1 VRLALPIFIPLLA
14 AALGLLSWRKRML
27 QRALGVGASFL
38 LLAAGLDLLR
48 VVSAEGVQVLR
59 VAGWPAQFG
68 IVLVADLF
76 SAIMVVVAGGLAAV
90 VSVYS
95 TADLDARHEVFSY
108 HPLYHVLLMGVCGAF
123 LTGDIFN
130 LYVWFEVM
138 LIASFVL
145 LALGGSRGQIEGAL
159 KYVTLNLLASSL
171 FLTAVGLIYSAFG
184 TLNMAAL
191 AERLRSEETPAG
203 VPTVLAMLF
212 LVAFGTK
219 AAMFPLFFWL
229 PASYHTP
236 PVAVSTIFAGLLTKV
251 GVYSLIRVFTLL
263 FVEDTAYT
271 HGLLL
276 FLAGA
281 TMLTGVLGAMAQN
294 EFRRILAFHSV
305 SQVGYMILGLALFT
319 PAAVAG
325 SIVFMLHH
333 SVVKSNLFLA
343 SGIARRLGGSFELKK
358 LGGLYGLHPGLA
370 ALFLLPAFSLAG
382 FPPFSGF
389 FAKLVLVREGLEA
402 EEYAL
407 VAVSLAVSVLTLISM
422 MKIWGEAFWKPS
434 PRVLA
439 SPLRTP
445 PALWMPAIVLAF
457 LTVAIGAAS
466 ESIYSLALEA
476 GRQLIDPALYMRA
489 VLGDNP

>member
-27 QRALGVGASFL
+27 QRVLGVVASFL

-48 VVSAEGVQVLR
+48 VVSAEGVQVLH
-59 VAGWPAQFG
+59 VAGWPAPFG

-76 SAIMVVVAGGLAAV
+76 SAIMVVLAGSLAAV

-95 TADLDARHEVFSY
+95 TADLDARHEIFGF
-108 HPLYHVLLMGVCGAF
+108 HPLYHVLLMGVCGTF

-145 LALGGSRGQIEGAL
+145 LALGGTRGQIEGAL

-171 FLTAVGLIYSAFG
+171 FLTAVGLLYSAFG

-191 AERLRSEETPAG
+191 AERLRAEETPAG

-236 PVAVSTIFAGLLTKV
+236 PVAISTIFAGLLTKV

-263 FVEDTAYT
+263 FVGDAAFT
-271 HGLLL
+271 HGLIL

-305 SQVGYMILGLALFT
+305 SQVGYMLMGLGLFT
-319 PAAVAG
+319 PAAIAG
-325 SIVFMLHH
+325 SILFMLHH
-333 SVVKSNLFLA
+333 SVVKSNLFLV
-343 SGIARRLGGSFELKK
+343 SGIARRLGGSFELKR
-358 LGGLYGLHPGLA
+358 LGGLYAMYPHLA
-370 ALFLLPAFSLAG
+370 LLFLLPAFSLAG

-389 FAKLVLVREGLEA
+389 FAKLVLVKAGIQAEA
-402 EEYAL
+402 YTI
-407 VAVSLAVSVLTLISM
+407 VAVSLAVSVFTLVSM
-422 MKIWGEAFWKPS
+422 MKIWGEAFWRPS
-434 PRVLA
+434 PEGSAGQVRV
-439 SPLRTP
+439 SSV
-445 PALWMPAIVLAF
+445 LWIPVIVLTF
-457 LTVAIGAAS
+457 LTVAIGVGA
-466 ESIYSLALEA
+466 ESIYSLAHEA
-476 GRQLIDPALYMRA
+476 ARQLIDPSLYMRA
-489 VLGDNP
+489 VLGDKP

>member
-1 VRLALPIFIPLLA
+1 MRLALPIFIPLLA
-14 AALGLLSWRKRML
+14 AALSLLSWRKRML
-27 QRALGVGASFL
+27 QRALGLGASFL
-38 LLAAGLDLLR
+38 LLAAGIDLLR
-48 VVSAEGVQVLR
+48 VVSSEGVQVLR
-59 VAGWPAQFG
+59 VASWPAPFG

-76 SAIMVVVAGGLAAV
+76 SAIMVALVGSLAAI

-95 TADLDARHEVFSY
+95 AADLNSRHEVFGF

-130 LYVWFEVM
+130 LYVWFEVI

-159 KYVTLNLLASSL
+159 KYVILNLLASSL
-171 FLTAVGLIYSAFG
+171 FLTAVGLLYSAFG

-191 AERLRSEETPAG
+191 AESLRAEETPTG
-203 VPTVLAMLF
+203 VPTVLAMLL

-236 PVAVSTIFAGLLTKV
+236 PVAISTIFAGLLTKV
-251 GVYSLIRVFTLL
+251 GVYSLIRIFTLL
-263 FVEDTAYT
+263 FVGDAAFT
-271 HGLLL
+271 HRLIL

-305 SQVGYMILGLALFT
+305 SQVGYMVMGLGLFT
-319 PAAVAG
+319 SDAIAG

-333 SVVKSNLFLA
+333 SVVKSNLFLV
-343 SGIARRLGGSFELKK
+343 SGIARRLAGSFELKK
-358 LGGLYGLHPGLA
+358 LGGLYALYPYVA
-370 ALFLLPAFSLAG
+370 PLFLLPALSLAG

-389 FAKLVLVREGLEA
+389 FAKLVLVKAGIQARA
-402 EEYAL
+402 YTI
-407 VAVSLAVSVLTLISM
+407 VAVSLAVSVFTLVSM
-422 MKIWGEAFWKPS
+422 MKIWGEAFWRPS
-434 PRVLA
+434 PEGPADRVRV
-439 SPLRTP
+439 SCV
-445 PALWMPAIVLAF
+445 LWIPAIVLAL
-457 LTVAIGAAS
+457 LTVAIGVGA
-466 ESIYSLALEA
+466 ESVYSLAHA
-476 GRQLIDPALYMRA
+476 AARQLIDPAPYMRA
-489 VLGDNP
+489 ILGERP

>member
-27 QRALGVGASFL
+27 QRALGLGASFL
-38 LLAAGLDLLR
+38 LLAAGIDLLR

-59 VAGWPAQFG
+59 VAGWPAPFG

-76 SAIMVVVAGGLAAV
+76 SAIMVVLAGSLAAI

-95 TADLDARHEVFSY
+95 AADLNSRHEVFGF

-171 FLTAVGLIYSAFG
+171 FLTAVGLLYSAFG

-191 AERLRSEETPAG
+191 AERLRAEETPTG
-203 VPTVLAMLF
+203 VPTVLAMLL

-236 PVAVSTIFAGLLTKV
+236 PVAISTIFAGLLTKV
-251 GVYSLIRVFTLL
+251 GVYSLIRIFTLL
-263 FVEDTAYT
+263 FVGDAAFT
-271 HGLLL
+271 HGLIL

-305 SQVGYMILGLALFT
+305 SQVGYMIMGLGLFT
-319 PAAVAG
+319 PAAIAG

-333 SVVKSNLFLA
+333 SVVKSNLFLV
-343 SGIARRLGGSFELKK
+343 SGIARRLGGSFELKR
-358 LGGLYGLHPGLA
+358 LGGLYAMYPYLA
-370 ALFLLPAFSLAG
+370 LLFLLPAFSLAG

-389 FAKLVLVREGLEA
+389 FAKLVLVKAGIQAEA
-402 EEYAL
+402 YTI
-407 VAVSLAVSVLTLISM
+407 VAVSLAVSVFTLVSM
-422 MKIWGEAFWKPS
+422 MKIWGEAFWRPS
-434 PRVLA
+434 PEGPAGQVRV
-439 SPLRTP
+439 SSV
-445 PALWMPAIVLAF
+445 LWIPVIVLTF
-457 LTVAIGAAS
+457 LTVAIGVGA
-466 ESIYSLALEA
+466 ESIYSLAHEA
-476 GRQLIDPALYMRA
+476 ARQLIDPSLYMRA
-489 VLGDNP
+489 VLGDKP